1 MSSPNQQ
8 IEQLYIKMYDYLLQ
22 YAKSALGN
30 YALAEEAVQ
39 DTFQIACQKP
49 DDVINSIRP
58 EGWLV
63 NTLKYVISNMLRNR
77 ANANRIMMAYLATQ
91 SRDIS
96 IVEDHMRFDIMYGD
110 IVHTEEFQLLKEM
123 AVDGLSHY
131 EMAKKRGITVA
142 SCRKRVQRAKEH
154 LRKILME

>member
-110 IVHTEEFQLLKEM
+110 FVHTEEFQLLKEM